1 MIPYFGSL
9 LLPISD
15 CINSL
20 FWLVFTPYFGLYKFP
35 ILARFYSLFRP
46 KNKEYPVVGYS
57 LSYWADLAAYFP
69 STEAV

>member
-20 FWLVFTPYFGLYKFP
+20 FWLVFTPCFG
-35 ILARFYSLFRP
+35 R